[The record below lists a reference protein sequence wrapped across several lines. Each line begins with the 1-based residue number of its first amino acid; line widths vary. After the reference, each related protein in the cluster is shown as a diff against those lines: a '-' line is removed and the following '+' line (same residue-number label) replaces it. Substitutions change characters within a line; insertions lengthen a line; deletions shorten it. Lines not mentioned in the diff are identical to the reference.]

1 MDPMEV
7 NTQKPLRSYASTLLN
22 PVRSFLSHPVEN
34 LSIGA
39 EDYTITDGK
48 HGPNLCFSEL
58 VDAKL
63 DLEWSCSV
71 IVKLM
76 GRPNSENA
84 YKFMWDGLNRKWSLK
99 GRWQLI
105 DLLNSFYAVK
115 FQLAEDMEYALCN
128 GPWIIAGQT
137 LVVQKWRPEF
147 DPAEE
152 KISRMVVWVRING
165 LPLKYFKQSAMEII
179 GGMIGRVVKIDQHT
193 LAQARGKFC
202 RVCVEIDLD
211 KPLKPFV
218 EINSKPYGVV
228 YEGISTICFNCGV
241 YGHVKNHCP
250 FLSEAVPNVD
260 NGAGQTE
267 SVNMNMET
275 ANEVPIPTDVDK
287 QGAPLER
294 QNMLEVNKDD
304 MGPWMV
310 MSYKTQK
317 KNTANNV
324 GMKGKKTSGSRF
336 APLQT
341 EDENI
346 ENHLTNSTPN
356 LEAGTKTSEPKI
368 VKFWKQVQEKTHI
381 ALSKGQ
387 PMEKNENHA
396 VSRRVS
402 SSSRTP
408 LQEISNAKNS
418 GTKSSRPKMKG
429 PANNGGNFDAAN
441 SLATST
447 TVHGVPKPVFS
458 DLNSPLKFSRN
469 ADDASTSFGAT
480 FGHVPPDETQNVE
493 ASVCEMMIN
502 VETDNQI
509 TFGSEPTEQVLAT
522 SQNTLPSSM
531 GEDMVVS

>member
-1 MDPMEV
+1 MTSFMSSEPEAIASVDRRRRRESRHRSRELSLSLSIVATTASTAFHFSASPSGSGGENSSPPLHHKRVRYDEATIDQIQTFQIDATESIVMDPMEV

-22 PVRSFLSHPVEN
+22 PVRSFFSHPVEN

-39 EDYTITDGK
+39 EDYTITDD
-48 HGPNLCFSEL
+48 N
-58 VDAKL
+58 
-63 DLEWSCSV
+63 
-71 IVKLM
+71 
-76 GRPNSENA
+76 
-84 YKFMWDGLNRKWSLK
+84 
-99 GRWQLI
+99 
-105 DLLNSFYAVK
+105 
-115 FQLAEDMEYALCN
+115 
-128 GPWIIAGQT
+128 
-137 LVVQKWRPEF
+137 VV
-147 DPAEE
+147 
-152 KISRMVVWVRING
+152 
-165 LPLKYFKQSAMEII
+165 
-179 GGMIGRVVKIDQHT
+179 
-193 LAQARGKFC
+193 
-202 RVCVEIDLD
+202 
-211 KPLKPFV
+211 
-218 EINSKPYGVV
+218 
-228 YEGISTICFNCGV
+228 
-241 YGHVKNHCP
+241 
-250 FLSEAVPNVD
+250 
-260 NGAGQTE
+260 GQTE

-275 ANEVPIPTDVDK
+275 ANEVPIPIDVDK
-287 QGAPLER
+287 QGAHLER

-317 KNTANNV
+317 KNIANNV

-336 APLQT
+336 FPLQT

-346 ENHLTNSTPN
+346 ANHLTNSTPN
-356 LEAGTKTSEPKI
+356 LEAGTKTSEKKI

-387 PMEKNENHA
+387 PIEKNENQA
-396 VSRRVS
+396 VSIRVS

-418 GTKSSRPKMKG
+418 GTKNSRSKMKG

-441 SLATST
+441 SLVTST

-458 DLNSPLKFSRN
+458 DLKSPLKFSRN

-502 VETDNQI
+502 VDTDNQI

-522 SQNTLPSSM
+522 SQNTRGIPPICSVGYS
-531 GEDMVVS
+531 